1 MSDEQILKT
10 LENIKDYCEIH
21 KDCEG
26 CKFKTGIMKCQINDL
41 TDQLGYSPSMW
52 DMGEIKEVLKRE

>member
-21 KDCEG
+21 EKCVG
-26 CKFKTGIMKCQINDL
+26 CKFKKGVMHCQIKVL
-41 TDQLGYSPSMW
+41 TDLLGYSPIMW
-52 DMGEIKEVLKRE
+52 DMDEIKVVLKRE